1 MDLSLVAHVVDLD
14 AIDHMRM
21 SQFYANATQQQGS
34 RKEEERAV
42 DYSHDLHVLTT
53 FNILCFFQR
62 HSRRIM

>member
-1 MDLSLVAHVVDLD
+1 MIDLD

-42 DYSHDLHVLTT
+42 DYSHDLHVLMA
-53 FNILCFFQR
+53 FNIFINFVQ
-62 HSRRIM
+62 